1 MKKSLLLLGVI
12 AALAIGAP
20 AYSQYIYLDVNGD
33 GVWSSLGDGL
43 TSASTSVGVW
53 LDTNHRAPDLGG
65 GGALVTC
72 ADGTNPLDI
81 GSYDIILHSSG
92 AGSVAYGA
100 WTNNMTGYA
109 VLNPPTTAG
118 ADFGVGF
125 GSAGSYNPAGL
136 YKLGSLAITVTGS
149 PVITFSTGAL
159 GIPSPVTGFGSEC
172 SGSDNPNTITLG
184 LDFFDNHGTAPTTP
198 VASTTWGKI
207 KQLYK

>member
-33 GVWSSLGDGL
+33 GVNTSSDAL
-43 TSASTSVGVW
+43 TSSSTNVDVY
-53 LDTNHRAPDLGG
+53 LNTNSNKAGSP
-65 GGALVTC
+65 VSC
-72 ADGTNPLDI
+72 ADGINPLDI
-81 GSYDIILHSSG
+81 GSYDIILHASG
-92 AGSVAYGA
+92 TGSVTYGT
-100 WTNNMTGYA
+100 WTNSMTGYS

-125 GSAGSYNPAGL
+125 GSAGSFNPAGHF
-136 YKLGSLAITVTGS
+136 KLGSLAISVTGT
-149 PVITFSTGAL
+149 PVLSFSTGAA

-184 LDFFDNHGTAPTTP
+184 LDFFDNDGTRSPTP
-198 VASTTWGKI
+198 VNSTTWGKI